1 MRARACFAFSLL
13 VLVALRSIPG
23 SAYTQ
28 STTSE
33 GFRLRWDSGT
43 VIRYTFNENFAPNN
57 DDALVRGAVG
67 DALRTLEA
75 AMPLNG
81 GTAAVRFE
89 DAGTTSLNKTG
100 LDCVNLITFTAQDPE
115 DQLPDGVL
123 AQARTFFFLGD
134 GEVECGSQTIQVTA
148 GEIVD
153 ADMLYNTTKALSTS
167 LVQEDVFDIQG
178 LALHEA
184 GHWLGLNHT
193 GIVAAVMSPF
203 GEGGEAP
210 VRRLLTDDT
219 AGLAVIYGGSGGSI
233 SGRITTT
240 GDVAVKSAHV
250 IATNST
256 TGVTTASA
264 ASDQNGNYRIA
275 GLPAGSDK
283 VFAEPLDSPVTLDD
297 LSGFF
302 QDGNAQFETTFLT
315 NPVNVNTAEVSG
327 VDIQVATP
335 MAQAN
340 LTRIGLLM
348 GSSFFLGG
356 LPVSVPRG
364 TDVSIVLDGEDLS
377 GQASFSSPNIV
388 INSASS
394 FTDSTGATRQLVET
408 SVAAN
413 AALGPTDVYFGSAS
427 FTSGVLLT
435 VNPQVPAGSIV
446 DGAAFNQN
454 TSAPHYAPGSI
465 ISIFGQDLAEQ
476 IAHPER
482 TPLPTQLAG
491 ISVLV
496 GNRLAPLFF
505 VSPGQINAMIPF
517 ETTGNSVDVSVIAG
531 PNSQSALVTLS
542 PLGSSAPRIFMKA
555 FTDQGAILNG
565 SRNNVLVDAANPAQA
580 GDVIVIFGTGLGAVT
595 NPPPSGVA
603 ASGNPLSTTIGPTN
617 VTIGGQ
623 AAPTVPFSGLAPFF
637 VGLYQVNARVPGG
650 LPPGRVPVVIST
662 SAGSSN
668 QAMISVQ

>member
-13 VLVALRSIPG
+13 VLLALRSIPG
-23 SAYTQ
+23 SAYTP

-33 GFRLRWDSGT
+33 GIRLRWDSGT
-43 VIRYTFNENFAPNN
+43 LIRYTFNENFAPNN

-75 AMPLNG
+75 SVPG
-81 GTAAVRFE
+81 SSGVRFE

-100 LDCVNLITFTAQDPE
+100 LDCVNLITFTAPDPE

-134 GEVECGSQTIQVTA
+134 GQAQCGSQTIQVTA

-153 ADMLYNTTKALSTS
+153 ADMLFNTAKTFSTS
-167 LVQEDVFDIQG
+167 VLQPNVFDIQG
-178 LALHEA
+178 LTLHEG

-210 VRRLLTDDT
+210 VRRLLSDDA
-219 AGLAVIYGGSGGSI
+219 AGLAAIYGASGGSI
-233 SGRITTT
+233 SGRVTTT
-240 GDVAVKSAHV
+240 GDVAVKAAHV
-250 IATNST
+250 VATNST

-264 ASDQNGNYRIA
+264 ASDQDGNYSIA
-275 GLPAGSDK
+275 GLPAGSYK
-283 VFAEPLDSPVTLDD
+283 VFAEPLDSPVTLDN

-302 QDGNAQFETTFLT
+302 QDGNAQFEATFLT
-315 NPVNVNTAEVSG
+315 NPVTVNTAEVSG

-364 TDVSIVLDGEDLS
+364 TDASIVLDGEDLS

-388 INSASS
+388 INSTSS
-394 FTDSTGATRQLVET
+394 FTDSTGATRQLVEI
-408 SVAAN
+408 SVAVN

-427 FTSGVLLT
+427 YTSGVLVT
-435 VNPQVPAGSIV
+435 VNPQVNPDGIV
-446 DGAAFNQN
+446 DGAAFNVD

-465 ISIFGQDLAEQ
+465 ISIFGVDLAEQ
-476 IAHPER
+476 IAQPDR
-482 TPLPTQLAG
+482 LPLPTQLAG
-491 ISVLV
+491 VSVLV

-505 VSPGQINAMIPF
+505 VSPGQINAMLPF
-517 ETTGNSVDVSVIAG
+517 ETTGDSVDVSVIAG
-531 PNSQSALVTLS
+531 PNSQSAPMTLS
-542 PLGSSAPRIFMKA
+542 PLGSSAPRIFLGVA
-555 FTDQGAILNG
+555 DQGAIQNG

-595 NPPPSGVA
+595 NPPASGVA
-603 ASGNPLSTTIGPTN
+603 ALVDPLSRTIEDTT

-623 AAPTVPFSGLAPFF
+623 SAVVEFSGLTPLFF
-637 VGLYQVNARVPGG
+637 AGLYQVNARVPGG

-668 QAMISVQ
+668 QVMISVQ